1 MAHARHYF
9 VRALDSEKQRSQWL
23 LEQVQKLY
31 AIERQAREQGLSHE
45 ERYKLRQRE
54 SVVIL
59 AEIHQWLHE
68 QSKDLLPRS
77 LFGKTVSYMLSNWR
91 RLIRYVEDGRLE
103 IDNNLVENAVRPVAL
118 GRKNYLFAGSK
129 EGTKRG
135 TIIYTLVDT
144 AKLQGIEPFVY
155 LRDVLSRIADHP
167 YNKLDELLPNNWKA

>member
-1 MAHARHYF
+1 VVIRTGAEAVCY
-9 VRALDSEKQRSQWL
+9 RAPG
-23 LEQVQKLY
+23 
-31 AIERQAREQGLSHE
+31 AG
-45 ERYKLRQRE
+45 E

-59 AEIHQWLHE
+59 TEIHQWLHE

-77 LFGKTVSYMLSNWR
+77 LFGKTVSYMLNNWR

-135 TIIYTLVDT
+135 TIR
-144 AKLQGIEPFVY
+144 A
-155 LRDVLSRIADHP
+155 
-167 YNKLDELLPNNWKA
+167 